1 MSEDTSVSE
10 NNAVPIKW
18 PRVLLKLSG
27 EAFAG
32 NGSHG
37 VIDYGAV
44 ASIANEVIGLHA
56 LGAQIAIVVGG
67 GNVMRGQLA
76 EKAGMERVT
85 ADYIGTLGTVVNA
98 LALQDSLEQRGV
110 HTRVQTAIPIQA
122 VAEPYIRRR
131 ALRHL
136 EKNRIVILAGG
147 TGNPFFTTDTASAL
161 RASEIKADAML
172 MAKNGT
178 DGIYDKDPRLNADA
192 VKFDKITYADAINRR
207 LKVMD
212 LTALA
217 FCMENNMP
225 IVVFDINVPGNIRRV
240 ATGAPIGTIVTR
252 DI

>member
-1 MSEDTSVSE
+1 MIESTPDQST
-10 NNAVPIKW
+10 PKW
-18 PRVLLKLSG
+18 SRVLLKLSG

-32 NGSHG
+32 DGSHG

-44 ASIANEVIGLHA
+44 SAIAEEVVGLYN
-56 LGAQIAIVVGG
+56 LGVQIAIVVGG

-85 ADYIGTLGTVVNA
+85 ADYIGTLGTVVNG
-98 LALQDSLEQRGV
+98 LALQDQLEQRGV
-110 HTRVQTAIPIQA
+110 HTRVQTAIPITA

-178 DGIYDKDPRLNADA
+178 DGVYDKDPRLHTDA
-192 VKFDKITYADAINRR
+192 VKFDRITYSDAINRR
-207 LKVMD
+207 LRVMD

-240 ATGAPIGTIVTR
+240 ATGAPIGTIVAR
-252 DI
+252 DL

>member
-1 MSEDTSVSE
+1 MSTPNHQPGERF
-10 NNAVPIKW
+10 

-32 NGSHG
+32 DGSHG
-37 VIDYGAV
+37 VIDYAAV
-44 ASIANEVIGLHA
+44 ATIASEVAALHKA
-56 LGAQIAIVVGG
+56 GTEIAIVVGG
-67 GNVMRGQLA
+67 GNVMRGTLA

-98 LALQDSLEQRGV
+98 LALQDSLEQQGV
-110 HTRVQTAIPIQA
+110 DTRVQTALPIQA

-136 EKNRIVILAGG
+136 EKGRVVILAGG
-147 TGNPFFTTDTASAL
+147 TGNPYFTTDTASAL
-161 RASEIKADAML
+161 RASEVRANAML

-178 DGIYDKDPRLNADA
+178 DGVYDKDPRQHADA
-192 VKFDKITYADAINRR
+192 VKFDKITYTEAIDRR

-212 LTALA
+212 LTALT

-225 IVVFDINVPGNIRRV
+225 IVVFDINVPGNIQRV
-240 ATGAPIGTIVTR
+240 GAGEQIGTIVTR
-252 DI
+252 DA

>member
-1 MSEDTSVSE
+1 MSELNEKPTPRWS
-10 NNAVPIKW
+10 
-18 PRVLLKLSG
+18 RVLLKLSG

-32 NGSHG
+32 DGTHG

-44 ASIANEVIGLHA
+44 AALAGEVAGLHA
-56 LGAQIAIVVGG
+56 SGVQIAIVVGG
-67 GNVMRGQLA
+67 GNVMRGTEA

-98 LALQDSLEQRGV
+98 LALQDSLEQRGID
-110 HTRVQTAIPIQA
+110 TRVQTAVPIQA

-136 EKNRIVILAGG
+136 EKNRVVILAGG

-161 RASEIKADAML
+161 RASEVRAEAML

-178 DGIYDKDPRLNADA
+178 DGVYDKDPRLFEDA
-192 VKFDKITYADAINRR
+192 VKFDTIAYSDALNRGLR
-207 LKVMD
+207 VMD

-225 IVVFDINVPGNIRRV
+225 IVVFDINVPGNIQRV
-240 ATGAPIGTIVTR
+240 AMGEAIGTLVSR
-252 DI
+252 EG